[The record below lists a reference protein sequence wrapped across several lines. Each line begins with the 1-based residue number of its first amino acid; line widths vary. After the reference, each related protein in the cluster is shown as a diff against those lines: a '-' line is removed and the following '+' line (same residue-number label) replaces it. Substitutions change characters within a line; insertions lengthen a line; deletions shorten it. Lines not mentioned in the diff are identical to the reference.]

1 MVLVLNFPVLVTLLL
16 STDGDEDLETAFTT
30 VQEKTS
36 DELLAVCCKLLVNCE
51 LLYGIA
57 QYWCM

>member
-1 MVLVLNFPVLVTLLL
+1 MTLLL
-16 STDGDEDLETAFTT
+16 WTDGDEDLETAFTT

-51 LLYGIA
+51 LLIYGIA
-57 QYWCM
+57 SIGACEKKSLMR

>member
-1 MVLVLNFPVLVTLLL
+1 MTLLL
-16 STDGDEDLETAFTT
+16 WTDGDEDLETAFTT

-57 QYWCM
+57 SIGACEKKSLMR

>member
-1 MVLVLNFPVLVTLLL
+1 M
-16 STDGDEDLETAFTT
+16 ETAFTT

-51 LLYGIA
+51 LLYGIILPSIGA
-57 QYWCM
+57 CEKKISHEIIFKTGHKR